1 MPQPPSAE
9 AKAQHSTLKLSDT
22 VFNSCAGL
30 AALMQPVSPAMAVLQ
45 LSCGPPTG
53 RLRVYGLGA
62 FRVSVLETAPRLFL
76 SGQRRSDRFTLAVEL
91 GQGCD
96 LNDLR
101 AQGTAM
107 PWPGFVGFNRA
118 LKDFD
123 LRLPASSQFVTLL
136 IPTTL
141 EQGDSRLAP
150 GTLTRQRLEQCNLL
164 ELKTQQQQ
172 QLAGLVERLTSDR
185 KDPQLEKLADHF
197 LEVTLAAFEAP
208 AAQTDFIKPRQERHQ
223 AALKVLHRYMANPK
237 DLVNSEALSE
247 ELAVSRSVLFKGC
260 REHFALTPTQ
270 LQRSIRL
277 DRVRRELLQGSKHIG
292 SVAADY
298 GFKSRSHFAGRYRD
312 QFGESPQN
320 TLEAATERATS

>member
-1 MPQPPSAE
+1 ME
-9 AKAQHSTLKLSDT
+9 
-22 VFNSCAGL
+22 
-30 AALMQPVSPAMAVLQ
+30 PVSPSMAVLQ
-45 LSCGPPTG
+45 LSSGTPTG

-62 FRVSVLETAPRLFL
+62 FRVSVLETAPRLFI

-123 LRLPASSQFVTLL
+123 LRLPANSQFVTLL

-141 EQGDSRLAP
+141 EQGDSRLALE
-150 GTLTRQRLEQCNLL
+150 TLTRQRLEQCNLL
-164 ELKTQQQQ
+164 ELKPQQQEQ
-172 QLAGLVERLTSDR
+172 PTHLVGRLTSDK
-185 KDPQLEKLADHF
+185 KDPQPEKLADNF
-197 LEVTLAAFEAP
+197 LEITLAAFEAP
-208 AAQTDFIKPRQERHQ
+208 AAQTDFMRPRQERHQ
-223 AALKVLHRYMANPK
+223 AALKVLHRCMNNPK

-247 ELAVSRSVLFKGC
+247 ELAVSRSALFKGC
-260 REHFALTPTQ
+260 QEHFALTPTQ

-277 DRVRRELLQGSKHIG
+277 DRVRRELLQGSQNIG

-298 GFKSRSHFAGRYRD
+298 GFESRSHFASRYRD
-312 QFGESPQN
+312 QFGELPQE
-320 TLEAATERATS
+320 TVVTAAKQLA